1 MCFFFSSRRR
11 HTRCALVTGVQTC
24 ALPIY
29 GQTEGAMSGLNVR
42 FDIYKGAMSGNR
54 NKPGYPPAPNVT
66 KGYEISGQCTA
77 PPADPDDPTY
87 SALPKDACFETNS
100 CPDYFGVSE
109 PGDEY
114 DGRIGDG
121 QWGEDAAFR
130 Y

>member
-1 MCFFFSSRRR
+1 
-11 HTRCALVTGVQTC
+11 
-24 ALPIY
+24 
-29 GQTEGAMSGLNVR
+29 MSGLNVR

-130 Y
+130 YFKANHPQLLADHGRSEEHTSELQSLMRISYAVF